1 MKMRTKYNRMRI
13 YTPEN
18 QPELMK
24 LEVNKLGRPYHK
36 VPKVFKDNSDRLD
49 AKLGIYFL
57 KKFRVDVSLREMQF
71 QMDCT
76 IKQATIF
83 STELGNLAFR
93 LDRTLLL
100 NILHDYYGLSR
111 DDQLELAANNLP
123 VTKTE
128 ERLEMK
134 LASELLQL
142 ICGDELF
149 SEMLTI
155 KSDPAS
161 LLTQWSYRIDFFLDG
176 YSNGNFSLL
185 LDAAHVD
192 RLLSTLRQPAEAN
205 RNSPVTMRSHSFKE
219 LPVRLRGRLATL
231 PMTVADL
238 ARLKPNDVLPFAMND
253 RIPLLVGDQ
262 PLFSAVICEER
273 GKLFFSEFSDR
284 TSE

>member
-1 MKMRTKYNRMRI
+1 MRTKSNRMRI
-13 YTPEN
+13 YTPDN
-18 QPELMK
+18 QPDLMK

-36 VPKVFKDNSDRLD
+36 VPKVFKDNSDRFD

-76 IKQATIF
+76 VKQATIF
-83 STELGNLAFR
+83 STEIGSLAFS
-93 LDRTLLL
+93 LNRTLLL

-111 DDQLELAANNLP
+111 DDQSDLTMNNLP

-128 ERLEMK
+128 ERLQHK
-134 LASELLQL
+134 LASELVHL

-149 SEMLTI
+149 SDTLTI
-155 KSDPAS
+155 KTDPAS

-192 RLLSTLRQPAEAN
+192 RLLSTLRLPADPN
-205 RNSPVTMRSHSFKE
+205 RNTPVTLRPHSFKQ

-238 ARLKPNDVLPFAMND
+238 ARLKPNDVLPIAMND

>member
-1 MKMRTKYNRMRI
+1 MGTKSNRMRI
-13 YTPEN
+13 YTPDN
-18 QPELMK
+18 HPDLMK

-36 VPKVFKDNSDRLD
+36 VPKVFKDNSDRID

-76 IKQATIF
+76 VKQSNIF
-83 STELGNLAFR
+83 STEVGNLAFR
-93 LDRTLLL
+93 LDRALLL

-111 DDQLELAANNLP
+111 DDQSEVATNNLP

-149 SEMLTI
+149 SEALTI
-155 KSDPAS
+155 KPDSAS
-161 LLTQWSYRIDFFLDG
+161 LLTQWSYRIDFTLDG

-192 RLLSTLRQPAEAN
+192 RMLSALRQPTETN
-205 RNSPVTMRSHSFKE
+205 RNRPVTMRPHSFKQ

>member
-1 MKMRTKYNRMRI
+1 MKMRMKANRLRI

-49 AKLGIYFL
+49 TKLSIYFL
-57 KKFRVDVSLREMQF
+57 KKFRVDVSLRDMQF
-71 QMDCT
+71 EMDCAV
-76 IKQATIF
+76 KQATIF
-83 STELGNLAFR
+83 STELGNIAFR
-93 LDRTLLL
+93 LDRKLLL

-111 DDQLELAANNLP
+111 DDQSEINVKSFP
-123 VTKTE
+123 ITKTE
-128 ERLEMK
+128 ERLQQK
-134 LASELLQL
+134 LASELVHL
-142 ICGDELF
+142 ICSDDLF
-149 SEMLTI
+149 SEALTI
-155 KSDPAS
+155 KPDPAS
-161 LLTQWSYRIDFFLDG
+161 LMTQWSYRVDFFLDG
-176 YSNGNFSLL
+176 YSNGKFSLL

-192 RLLSTLRQPAEAN
+192 RLLSTLRPGVESQ
-205 RNSPVTMRSHSFKE
+205 RNTPVASSPHSFKQ

-231 PMTVADL
+231 PLTVADL
-238 ARLKPNDVLPFAMND
+238 ARLKPNDVLTFAMND